1 LRRGTLP
8 VDLRLRAT
16 SDPAGQREC
25 NEALQRRSSVSNL
38 LILIGRV
45 AGIFGV
51 VLGAASVAARAMG
64 MFFIGT
70 LQVGTLLQASIASMV
85 LGALAYAAAVAE
97 RRR

>member
-1 LRRGTLP
+1 M
-8 VDLRLRAT
+8 
-16 SDPAGQREC
+16 
-25 NEALQRRSSVSNL
+25 SNL
-38 LILIGRV
+38 LILIGRL
-45 AGIFGV
+45 AGILGV
-51 VLGAASVAARAMG
+51 ILGAASVAARAMG

>member
-1 LRRGTLP
+1 M
-8 VDLRLRAT
+8 
-16 SDPAGQREC
+16 
-25 NEALQRRSSVSNL
+25 SNL

-45 AGIFGV
+45 AGILGV

>member
-1 LRRGTLP
+1 M
-8 VDLRLRAT
+8 
-16 SDPAGQREC
+16 
-25 NEALQRRSSVSNL
+25 NNL

-45 AGIFGV
+45 AGILGV
-51 VLGAASVAARAMG
+51 ALGAASVAARGMG
-64 MFFIGT
+64 MFFVGT

>member
-1 LRRGTLP
+1 
-8 VDLRLRAT
+8 
-16 SDPAGQREC
+16 
-25 NEALQRRSSVSNL
+25 VSNL
-38 LILIGRV
+38 LILIGRL
-45 AGIFGV
+45 AGILGV
-51 VLGAASVAARAMG
+51 ILGAASVAARAMG

>member
-1 LRRGTLP
+1 M
-8 VDLRLRAT
+8 
-16 SDPAGQREC
+16 
-25 NEALQRRSSVSNL
+25 SSL
-38 LILIGRV
+38 LILTGRV
-45 AGIFGV
+45 AGILGV

>member
-1 LRRGTLP
+1 L
-8 VDLRLRAT
+8 
-16 SDPAGQREC
+16 
-25 NEALQRRSSVSNL
+25 
-38 LILIGRV
+38 
-45 AGIFGV
+45 AGILGV
-51 VLGAASVAARAMG
+51 ILGAASVAARAMG

>member
-1 LRRGTLP
+1 M
-8 VDLRLRAT
+8 
-16 SDPAGQREC
+16 
-25 NEALQRRSSVSNL
+25 SNL
-38 LILIGRV
+38 LILIGRL
-45 AGIFGV
+45 AGILGV

-64 MFFIGT
+64 IFFIGT

>member
-1 LRRGTLP
+1 
-8 VDLRLRAT
+8 
-16 SDPAGQREC
+16 
-25 NEALQRRSSVSNL
+25 VSNL
-38 LILIGRV
+38 LILIGRL
-45 AGIFGV
+45 AGILGV

-64 MFFIGT
+64 IFFIGS

>member
-1 LRRGTLP
+1 M
-8 VDLRLRAT
+8 
-16 SDPAGQREC
+16 
-25 NEALQRRSSVSNL
+25 SNL
-38 LILIGRV
+38 LILIGRL
-45 AGIFGV
+45 AGILGV